1 MLLPSGERVT
11 ARKSEAHV
19 YATLDEKL
27 REELTLDR
35 DGFEQIRCL
44 VRGTVTHDGLPFQLP
59 VEMQG
64 MVYAIVL
71 THWEM
76 TLDRPGDLTGYALR
90 TKHAAIRGFNYY
102 QRVEP
107 FYSNFMRLIE
117 ELSRNPDFRT
127 YPLSSHLTHGWLG
140 GNLMIS
146 NQPSPSEKE
155 IGADLMRHYY
165 LQQLDWLAGVMNLWN
180 HASFRTGQDLEG
192 TLGKDGL
199 FFHQMRRLLQFDSRY
214 YQRPSARVSPWPDLH
229 PGWLELDQTGQTNS
243 LPRIS

>member
-1 MLLPSGERVT
+1 
-11 ARKSEAHV
+11 
-19 YATLDEKL
+19 
-27 REELTLDR
+27 
-35 DGFEQIRCL
+35 
-44 VRGTVTHDGLPFQLP
+44 
-59 VEMQG
+59 
-64 MVYAIVL
+64 
-71 THWEM
+71 M
-76 TLDRPGDLTGYALR
+76 TLDRPGDLTSYALR

-165 LQQLDWLAGVMNLWN
+165 LQQLDWMAGVMNLWN
-180 HASFRTGQDLEG
+180 HASFRTDQDLEG